1 MITIIVQFI
10 PLISNSVLCGI
21 NKVNISNIFIIIINN
36 TQLTLWFIILVIVL
50 YISKKNHHI
59 SKFCTSGLKEI

>member
-21 NKVNISNIFIIIINN
+21 NKVNISNILIIIININN
-36 TQLTLWFIILVIVL
+36 T
-50 YISKKNHHI
+50 
-59 SKFCTSGLKEI
+59 